1 MPEELTQTEVDLL
14 IQQEFDRLI
23 EAVDNLT
30 DEEMEEIILD

>member
-1 MPEELTQTEVDLL
+1 MPEELIDTDLL